1 MTDSLQ
7 DVRRVAN
14 AELDRLREEH
24 PEQFEKGGTLLLGK
38 HYAHEKRGILML
50 GLNPGA
56 SKGPQEFYVDRY
68 TSNLLLPGGPN
79 ERFSYW
85 RNART
90 LFAATT
96 PLLTAMETAT
106 FSFCCP
112 FRTSTWSNLPRQKR
126 DALIQHSRPILTQ
139 VLQDCVPRLVI
150 VAGVAGLDALR
161 TIAAPRLTIGS
172 MVSDGGDPSATY
184 QWRAY
189 RATFDESEVVVAQ
202 IPHLSRANSR
212 AKLQSCGSWL
222 SDLVATAS

>member
-7 DVRRVAN
+7 DVRRIAD
-14 AELDRLREEH
+14 AEFAQLCKEH
-24 PEQFEKGGTLLLGK
+24 RDQFEAGGTLLLGK
-38 HYAHEKRGILML
+38 HYANEKRGILML

-56 SKGPQEFYVDRY
+56 NKGPQKLYVGTY
-68 TSNLLLPGGPN
+68 SSNLLLPGGPN

-90 LFAATT
+90 LFAATA
-96 PLLTAMETAT
+96 PLLSAMESAT

-126 DALIQHSRPILTQ
+126 DALIRYSRPILTQ
-139 VLQDCVPRLVI
+139 VLQDCAPRLVI

-161 TIAAPRLTIGS
+161 TIAAPRLTISG
-172 MVSDGGDPSATY
+172 VISDGGDRSATY

-189 RATFDESEVVVAQ
+189 SATFDDSEVVVAQ
-202 IPHLSRANSR
+202 VPHLSRANSHAR
-212 AKLQSCGSWL
+212 LESCGKWL
-222 SDLVATAS
+222 ADLIAGVS